1 MKRVII
7 LNKFGVDA
15 NSSAAD
21 KEPLP
26 YIVDNNSDG
35 ATYVCFFETGSNPRA
50 IHRISAGTLGV
61 AYGEWSKR
69 TTLQYGEPNKNIVIN
84 IEVEI

>member
-1 MKRVII
+1 MRRTII
-7 LNKFGVDA
+7 LNQFGVDA
-15 NSSAAD
+15 NSAAAD

-35 ATYVCFFETGSNPRA
+35 ATYVCFFETGTKPRA
-50 IHRISAGTLGV
+50 IHKVSGGTLTI

-69 TTLQYGEPNKNIVIN
+69 TNLIYNEPNKNLVVTV
-84 IEVEI
+84 EVE